1 MSAVIQYILYLVI
14 LIVLAIPLGSY
25 IEKVMNGK
33 KTFLTHIFTPCE
45 NALYK
50 VLHIDKNE
58 QMNWKKYAVSVLFFS
73 GIGFVFLFSLQILQ
87 GVLPGNPQKLT
98 GVKWDLAFN
107 MAVSFVTN
115 TNWQAYSGEST
126 LSYLTQALGLTVQNF
141 VSAATG
147 IAVLFALIRGFIKVK
162 TKGLGNFWMD
172 ITRIVIYILLPLNLV
187 ISLCLVGGGVIQNFK
202 GAETVSLVEP
212 IAVSRGG
219 KILENAEIDLE
230 SDTVTIDGKI
240 IEDAQIVTEQFV
252 PMGPAASQ
260 VAIKQTGTNGG
271 GYMGVNSAHPLENP
285 NAFTNLIEMI
295 SILLIPASLCF
306 TFGKAINNKKQ
317 GIAIFMA
324 MFVCLV
330 LALGSIA
337 ISEHL
342 ATPQLAQDGNV
353 NISVHN
359 QAGGNMEGKETRF
372 GIASSS
378 TWATFTTAAS
388 NGSVNSMHD
397 SYTPL
402 GGMVTMILMQLG
414 EVIFGGVGCGLYG
427 MLAFAILTVFI
438 AGLMVG
444 RTPEFLG
451 KKIEP
456 YEMKWSVF
464 VCLATPIA
472 ILIGSGIAAVVPGI
486 EDSLNNGG
494 AHGFSEILYA
504 YSSCGGNNGSAFAG
518 FNANTVFLNV
528 SLGLVMLFVRFLP
541 IVGTLAIAGSLA
553 GKKKIAA
560 SAGTLSTTNGM
571 FVFLLILIVLIVGAL
586 SFFPALALGPISEFF
601 SNVI

>member
-1 MSAVIQYILYLVI
+1 MSTVIQYILYLAVFV
-14 LIVLAIPLGSY
+14 VLAIPLGAY
-25 IEKVMNGK
+25 IKKVMNGE
-33 KTFLTHIFTPCE
+33 KTFLSKILTPCE
-45 NALYK
+45 NAVYK
-50 VLHIDKNE
+50 VMKVNKEE
-58 QMNWKKYAVSVLFFS
+58 QMNWKKYAASVLIFS
-73 GIGFVFLFSLQILQ
+73 GIGLVFLFLLQLLQ
-87 GVLPGNPQKLT
+87 GVLPGNPQGLS
-98 GVKWDLAFN
+98 GVKWDLSFN
-107 MAVSFVTN
+107 TAVSFITN

-162 TKGLGNFWMD
+162 ADGLGSFWVDM
-172 ITRIVIYILLPLNLV
+172 TRIVIHILLPLNLV
-187 ISLCLVGGGVIQNFK
+187 ISLLLVGGGVVQNLK

-212 IAVSRGG
+212 IAVSADGT
-219 KILENAEIDLE
+219 ILENAQINLE
-230 SDTVTIDGKI
+230 TETVTVDGQV
-240 IEDAQIVTEQFV
+240 IEDAEIVTEQFV

-271 GYMGVNSAHPLENP
+271 GFNGVNSAHPLENP
-285 NAFTNLIEMI
+285 NAFTNIIEMI
-295 SILLIPASLCF
+295 SLLLIPAALCF
-306 TFGKAINNKKQ
+306 TFGSAVKNKKQ

-324 MFVCLV
+324 MFICLA
-330 LALGSIA
+330 LALGTIA
-337 ISEHL
+337 VSEQL

-353 NISVHN
+353 NISMTD

-378 TWATFTTAAS
+378 TWAAFTTAAS

-402 GGMVTMILMQLG
+402 GGMVTMLLMQLG

-456 YEMKWSVF
+456 YEMKWSVL

-472 ILIGSGIAAVVPGI
+472 ILVGSGIAAIVPSVT
-486 EDSLNNGG
+486 DSLNNGG
-494 AHGFSEILYA
+494 AHGFSELLYA

-518 FNANTVFLNV
+518 FNVNTVFLNI
-528 SLGLVMLFVRFLP
+528 SLGLVMLFARFLP
-541 IVGTLAIAGSLA
+541 IIGTLAIAGSLA
-553 GKKKIAA
+553 GKKKIATT
-560 SAGTLSTTNGM
+560 AGTLSTTNAM
-571 FVFLLILIVLIVGAL
+571 FVFLLIFIVLLVGAL
-586 SFFPALALGPISEFF
+586 SFFPALALGPIAEFF
-601 SNVI
+601 QSIV